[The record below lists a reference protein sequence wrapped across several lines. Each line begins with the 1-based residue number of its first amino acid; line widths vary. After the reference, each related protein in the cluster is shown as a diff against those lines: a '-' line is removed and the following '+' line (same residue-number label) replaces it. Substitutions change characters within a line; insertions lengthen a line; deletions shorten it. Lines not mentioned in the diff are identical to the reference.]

1 MTEKSLDHLFAFVRS
16 APAETGVADVARWM
30 DSALPAS
37 APSSPAGKSFLL
49 KPKYM
54 AFVSCMTASLIGA
67 LLYFSGTGNKHTDQK
82 KSRDPLEKQVAVPAD
97 TTLQE
102 TLPDPLP
109 QPVLHPRLSSKVAR
123 ADSFAAL
130 AQASD
135 SLFASVPEEKNLP
148 FPEPTVHSGSD
159 TAKQPA
165 ATGMGNVAGSWLSL
179 NDSLFVDTVFNG
191 VKALVFKGRV
201 NDKIVV
207 KGSDRVNVALHFN
220 YRYKVKGILVRKKNQ
235 CVLRYEKKDSVLMI
249 QVDRNNSVNIGVSYS
264 KETSGLIVEVPD
276 NIAVQVKTT
285 YGDIDASGLS
295 GNEFD
300 FQTSYGVV
308 NVSALSG
315 NIRLNS
321 GYGDIKATQLNGA
334 IDINTGYGDVV
345 GKDITVSGHL
355 NIKSGYGDIDLQI
368 NNHVAECRFDL
379 KTGYGKVQMKRADM
393 ELDASGKLV
402 FGTGNIVLSAKS
414 GMGDIF
420 IR

>member
-1 MTEKSLDHLFAFVRS
+1 
-16 APAETGVADVARWM
+16 
-30 DSALPAS
+30 
-37 APSSPAGKSFLL
+37 
-49 KPKYM
+49 
-54 AFVSCMTASLIGA
+54 
-67 LLYFSGTGNKHTDQK
+67 
-82 KSRDPLEKQVAVPAD
+82 
-97 TTLQE
+97 
-102 TLPDPLP
+102 
-109 QPVLHPRLSSKVAR
+109 LHPRLSSKVER

-130 AQASD
+130 SQASD
-135 SLFASVPEEKNLP
+135 SLFASVPEEKNP
-148 FPEPTVHSGSD
+148 SFPEPPVYSGPD

-165 ATGMGNVAGSWLSL
+165 ATGMGDVAGSWLSL

-207 KGSDRVNVALHFN
+207 KGSDRANVALHFN

-235 CVLRYEKKDSVLMI
+235 CVLRYEKRDSVLTI
-249 QVDRNNSVNIGVSYS
+249 QIDRNNSVNIGVSYI
-264 KETSGLIVEVPD
+264 KETSGLIFEVPD

-285 YGDIDASGLS
+285 YGDIDASGLN

-308 NVSALSG
+308 DVSALSG

-321 GYGDIKATQLNGA
+321 GYGDIKAMQLNGT

-345 GKDITVSGHL
+345 GKNIAVSGHL
-355 NIKSGYGDIDLQI
+355 NIKSGYGDIDLQV
-368 NNHVAECRFDL
+368 NNPVAECRFDL

-402 FGTGNIVLSAKS
+402 FGTGNILLSARS
-414 GMGDIF
+414 GMGDIL